1 MIPDDPS
8 LLGLKIGTVAAGL
21 IGGVASLAFITNL
34 TPRAGFTAV
43 LGGAICA
50 GLLTPAAAAY
60 LTLDGAMENA
70 LAFFL
75 GVCGM
80 NFVGGLFKVSETF
93 RNNPVSTFKELLG
106 LLPPRWTGQ
115 KPDKSSERED

>member
-1 MIPDDPS
+1 MTPEFPD
-8 LLGLKIGTVAAGL
+8 LLGLKLGTIAAGL

-50 GLLTPAAAAY
+50 GLLTPAAAAF
-60 LTLDGAMENA
+60 LSMSGSMENA

-80 NFVGGLFKVSETF
+80 NLVGGMFKISEAF
-93 RNNPVSTFKELLG
+93 KNNPVSTFQEILA
-106 LLPPRWTGQ
+106 LLPVKVQRSHKK
-115 KPDKSSERED
+115 KPSE